1 MIGIIDYGMGNTGSI
16 LNMLKKIGAE
26 AIITNEKQI
35 LEQADKIILPGV
47 GTFDQGMYHLQNL
60 NLIDFLRNQAIH
72 KQIPFLGICLGM
84 QLLGRKSEEGNL
96 PVVGLQ
102 LIPFDNVRFNFASDS
117 NLKIPHMGWDA
128 VDFTQ
133 QNPLLTGLEGKQR
146 YYFVHSYHAVCD
158 NQDNVLM
165 TCEYGYKFA
174 AAVRKDNIYGVQ
186 FHPEKSHKF
195 GLKLLENFVRK
206 I

>member
-128 VDFTQ
+128 VDLTQ

-158 NQDNVLM
+158 NQENVLM